1 MVHFYFA
8 SVQPIT
14 SFIIHV
20 IHYLASSHN
29 PRSQNKRSICI
40 GCHLNNS
47 NFYLNPTELYW
58 KTSIS
63 VATLIKTKGTSGSSS
78 SCCLWMIWVYKLT
91 VTFAIFIQHAVI
103 YFSKNSAKKK
113 KKSIERFFIYILQ
126 ILSNLPKYAVSL
138 IYSPFIC
145 TATTDPLYLHKSP
158 FLLSRPRALELHFSG
173 SLWLC
178 VVVSLKSLSS
188 RSPSC

>member
-113 KKSIERFFIYILQ
+113 KKINRKVFYLHITNSVKSAKIRRQF
-126 ILSNLPKYAVSL
+126 NLLTVYL
-138 IYSPFIC
+138 HCYNWPFI
-145 TATTDPLYLHKSP
+145 
-158 FLLSRPRALELHFSG
+158 
-173 SLWLC
+173 
-178 VVVSLKSLSS
+178 
-188 RSPSC
+188 PS